1 MPMRKSI
8 LKYIVFIIYV
18 LIVLKLTIFR
28 ETTLEQ
34 RAINLTLFTDL
45 VNVYKTGTTWQFV
58 RLFFGNILWFVPWGF
73 MIPIMKKSDLGFAVT
88 TGFLFSFTIELLQY
102 FFKKGLFEIDDL
114 ILNTA
119 GVLLGYLLYLFVM
132 NLIKNRRKG

>member
-1 MPMRKSI
+1 MRKSI
-8 LKYIVFIIYV
+8 LKYIIFIIYV

-45 VNVYKTGTTWQFV
+45 ANVYKTGTTWQFV

-102 FFKKGLFEIDDL
+102 FFKKGLFGIDDL

-119 GVLLGYLLYLFVM
+119 GVLLGYLLYLLVM
-132 NLIKNRRKG
+132 NLMKNRRRG

>member
-1 MPMRKSI
+1 MKK
-8 LKYIVFIIYV
+8 LVFKYAIFIIYI
-18 LIVLKLTIFR
+18 LIVFKLTVFR

-58 RLFFGNILWFVPWGF
+58 RLFLGNILWFVPWGVL
-73 MIPIMKKSDLGFAVT
+73 IPIMKKSGFGFVFIS
-88 TGFLFSFTIELLQY
+88 GFLFSFTIEILQY

-119 GVLLGYLLYLFVM
+119 GVLLGYLLYLLVM
-132 NLIKNRRKG
+132 NLKKNRRKG

>member
-1 MPMRKSI
+1 MRKSI

-73 MIPIMKKSDLGFAVT
+73 MIPIMKKSDLGFAIT

-119 GVLLGYLLYLFVM
+119 GVLLGYLLYLLVM

>member
-88 TGFLFSFTIELLQY
+88 TGFCFLSL
-102 FFKKGLFEIDDL
+102 
-114 ILNTA
+114 
-119 GVLLGYLLYLFVM
+119 
-132 NLIKNRRKG
+132 

>member
-1 MPMRKSI
+1 MRKSI